1 MQEAQEK
8 GVPSL
13 AWEDHPEKGMT
24 THSIILAS
32 RIPRT
37 EESLG
42 PQTIETQS
50 PKGLDQPSTQAH
62 TPREGRGGL
71 SPRPEGR
78 GERGG

>member
-62 TPREGRGGL
+62 TTREGRGGL